1 MSYAIAIPLT
11 LVLGY
16 LAFVLLQLGYWG
28 RLSLLASWDNRV
40 DRALEFATRRHGERE
55 LIELTRPLSWSRE
68 QHWSAP
74 LILRTV
80 RQLSACWS
88 HLGVSAGDRV
98 AIYKAN
104 QFDYFLFSVA
114 ALRIGAIAVPI
125 NGRIAPDTAASYM
138 ERMGVKLLLTDTHGW
153 QKLSNT
159 DSATRFI
166 TGLTAVVLTD
176 SDKHLTPSVHSLAA
190 LLLEPLPP
198 VPECPRGAADPLYIV
213 HTSGTTGTP
222 KGVILKQEGI
232 AQSLRSIVLFNPI
245 STRDLACFALPLNHQ
260 VSHLYLHG
268 MLMMGIHVILDDKL
282 EAKELVSQLH
292 KREPSVFFGF
302 PVTYT
307 RLMESGAL
315 DQPLDSVRIWGT
327 TADASHEVQQRAF
340 IAHGSFFTRLG
351 LPWRGSLFVDGLG
364 SSEVGIAA
372 LLRITTPWTRHF
384 DRRVGRKTPLGP
396 MIKIADADGVP
407 VPKGQVGRLMIKGK
421 SMFDGYWN
429 AHDVYYASTLD
440 GWWFTGDMVRQGS
453 DGEIVHLDREVDVIH
468 SATGPVYTL
477 PLEEIVLK
485 QSGVL
490 DTCVFGLRP
499 YPNGPEMPAAV
510 VAPQVGADL
519 AEAESL
525 RKSLNAQLPP
535 EQRLDYLWVIDWAE
549 FPMGATGKTLKRR
562 LRERYTPIV
571 QQPHTAITEAAP
583 CEDTALQSA

>member
-1 MSYAIAIPLT
+1 MSYAIAVPLI

-16 LAFVLLQLGYWG
+16 LTFVLLRLGYWG

-40 DRALEFATRRHGERE
+40 DQALEFATRRHGDRE

-68 QHWSAP
+68 QHWSAA

-125 NGRIAPDTAASYM
+125 NGNVAPETAIGYM
-138 ERMGVKLLLTDTHGW
+138 ERMGVKLLVTDTSGW
-153 QKLSNT
+153 QKLTANGAGST
-159 DSATRFI
+159 LFS
-166 TGLTAVVLTD
+166 GLTGTVLTD
-176 SDKHLTPSVHSLAA
+176 SNNHLAPKVRSLAV
-190 LLLEPLPP
+190 LLLEPLAP
-198 VPECPRGAADPLYIV
+198 VPESPRGAADPLYIV
-213 HTSGTTGTP
+213 HTSGTTGVP

-282 EAKELVSQLH
+282 EARELVSQLH
-292 KREPSVFFGF
+292 NRKPSVFFGF
-302 PVTYT
+302 PITYT

-372 LLRITTPWTRHF
+372 LLRITTPWTKHF

-407 VPKGQVGRLMIKGK
+407 VEKGQVGRLMIKGK

-468 SATGPVYTL
+468 SAAGPVYTL
-477 PLEEIVLK
+477 PLEEVVLK
-485 QSGVL
+485 QGGVL

-499 YPNGPEMPAAV
+499 HPEGPEVPAAV
-510 VAPQVGADL
+510 VAPQAGVDL
-519 AEAESL
+519 TDAESL
-525 RKSLNAQLPP
+525 RQSLNALLPGH
-535 EQRLDYLWVIDWAE
+535 QRLDYLWVIDWAE
-549 FPMGATGKTLKRR
+549 FPIGATGKTLKRR
-562 LRERYTPIV
+562 LRERYNPIV
-571 QQPHTAITEAAP
+571 QQSRTVITEAAS
-583 CEDTALQSA
+583 CESKALESA